1 MNASKPRDA
10 VVSTASISV
19 RPENRKELCLTVSA
33 LLNAIRNEP
42 GCVEF
47 RFYGEAGDE
56 NSFLLMGEWENR
68 EALNQHL
75 ESPSFAVLMG
85 SITLLTKVSTTD
97 FKLLSA
103 FSGRQVPRSIRTDM
117 KEVLCA

>member
-19 RPENRKELCLTVSA
+19 RPENRKELCLTVAS

-42 GCVEF
+42 GCMDF

-85 SITLLTKVSTTD
+85 SITLLAKVSTTD
-97 FKLLSA
+97 FKLLST